1 MKTKSQLTNRPTN
14 NRQQNGTR
22 RSTSAAPRRSASGL
36 RRELEVLVLVD
47 FETVSEDDPQF
58 RLSCLPELSSMEH
71 HIVGGLRNLKHHV
84 RVLPFRGTAEEV
96 VRRIRLEHPDVV
108 FNLVEHIG
116 GDRRLSPCI
125 PALLGLLNIPYT
137 GCSEIGISLSLD
149 KAGSKRILS
158 DCGLPVP
165 DFFVVSPGEKARW
178 RGFQTIVKPRFGG
191 GSEGLSLNSVVD
203 DENDLQRR
211 ARSIHRQF
219 RQDAVC
225 ERFIFG
231 RELSVGLLG
240 NGQDVFALPVRETFF
255 GRAAEGG
262 PSFCTERV
270 KASASYR
277 NQWGITYGRAVL
289 SKSIERRVK
298 EFCVSAYRR
307 LELTGYARID
317 LRFAESGQLFFLEAN
332 PNPDLSPRVFGLMSS
347 WAGMSYED
355 LLGLILRLARE
366 RHGSAR

>member
-1 MKTKSQLTNRPTN
+1 MKTRPQLTYRT
-14 NRQQNGTR
+14 RSLQKQTAR
-22 RSTSAAPRRSASGL
+22 RSPTAGPRRVGGGIP
-36 RRELEVLVLVD
+36 RELDVLVLVD

-58 RLSCLPELSSMEH
+58 RLSCLPELASMEH
-71 HIVGGLRNLKHHV
+71 HIVGGLRNLRHHV
-84 RVLPFRGTAEEV
+84 RVLPFRGAVHEV
-96 VRRIRLEHPDVV
+96 VRRIRLLRPDLV

-125 PALLGLLNIPYT
+125 PALLSLLNIPYT
-137 GCSEIGISLSLD
+137 GCSEIGMSLSLD
-149 KAGSKRILS
+149 KAGSKGILS
-158 DCGLPVP
+158 DCGLSVP

-178 RGFQTIVKPRFGG
+178 HGFQTIVKPRFGG

-203 DENDLQRR
+203 NADDLQRR

-219 RQDAVC
+219 CQDAVC
-225 ERFIFG
+225 ERFICG

-240 NGQDVFALPVRETFF
+240 NGGDVFALPVRETFF

-277 NQWGITYGRAVL
+277 SQWEITYGRAVL
-289 SKSIERRVK
+289 SESVERRVK
-298 EFCVSAYRR
+298 EFCVSAYRH
-307 LELTGYARID
+307 LELSGYARID
-317 LRFAESGQLFFLEAN
+317 LRFTEAGQLFFLEAN

-347 WAGMSYED
+347 WVDMSYED
-355 LLGLILRLARE
+355 LLALILRLAWE